1 MKKTVIVLLMTLA
14 ATGAFADFQLGA
26 VGLYAPASASAPANV
41 PFGVEAR
48 WKFLY
53 AFQVGVS
60 GLYLSGTSP
69 SLAVFIDIGATVDL
83 PPFTIGGAIGPDFSI
98 GLGGAGN
105 SLDHEGQFQ
114 GVRRIQ
120 LRLVLRRIGGV
131 RSCQYTLRASSK
143 LAVGRH
149 HCFCDSLLSV

>member
-1 MKKTVIVLLMTLA
+1 MPISSSCT
-14 ATGAFADFQLGA
+14 

-60 GLYLSGTSP
+60 GLYLSGASP
-69 SLAVFIDIGATVDL
+69 SLAVFTDIGATVDL

-98 GLGGAGN
+98 GLGGAGTPATTKVN
-105 SLDHEGQFQ
+105 FKVSGEFNFGSFSVGLVAFDPVSTLSE
-114 GVRRIQ
+114 
-120 LRLVLRRIGGV
+120 LRQNWPWVGITFFV
-131 RSCQYTLRASSK
+131 TL
-143 LAVGRH
+143 
-149 HCFCDSLLSV
+149 F